1 MWCSICFSHRTNLH
15 VKGTPARP
23 NALAVPSTIYTFRN
37 VKDHSENKYHL
48 AAVGLDARAN
58 SVVMDSIIH
67 LPASVIPQAKVL
79 LRTVLHMGRNQVAH
93 RQLRFLLELQRR
105 NGVTYNLGYTS
116 AYTPVVM
123 KFLAKAARG
132 YLARLWHGATA
143 RSVMTDEVKA
153 GAFQWLG
160 AAARL
165 FVFKKFVWHPAL
177 CHPFVTKC
185 V

>member
-1 MWCSICFSHRTNLH
+1 
-15 VKGTPARP
+15 
-23 NALAVPSTIYTFRN
+23 
-37 VKDHSENKYHL
+37 
-48 AAVGLDARAN
+48 
-58 SVVMDSIIH
+58 
-67 LPASVIPQAKVL
+67 
-79 LRTVLHMGRNQVAH
+79 MGRNQVAH

-143 RSVMTDEVKA
+143 RTVMTDVVKV
-153 GAFQWLG
+153 GSFQWLD

-165 FVFKKFVWHPAL
+165 FVFKRFVHIPIGAWRFEGEARDAPAVLEALASAFKLNGIREWLDAVL
-177 CHPFVTKC
+177 CSLC
-185 V
+185 VDGASVLRGSPMTTTLRHRTMHYSVE